1 MRETAGS
8 IRPRSGREL
17 LAQAQRAGQ
26 LGCFDLNLKTNSVV
40 WSPELADL
48 FGLPPGTLTGKHQ
61 DWEALVYRGDR
72 ELVNAGVAIAI
83 SIRESMTEYRICRRD
98 DGLIRWVESR
108 AKLFRDEAGQ
118 PLRLIRI
125 TMDITERKSAE
136 HTLLQMSNRLLHIQ
150 EEEQRRIARE
160 VHDSTSQEI
169 TALTLNLGALNASE
183 HSLPQSARKQIRE
196 SLVLAKRVAREI
208 RTFSYLLHPP
218 MLNELGRPC
227 VCLSR
232 SFGNEVDCR

>member
-1 MRETAGS
+1 
-8 IRPRSGREL
+8 
-17 LAQAQRAGQ
+17 
-26 LGCFDLNLKTNSVV
+26 
-40 WSPELADL
+40 
-48 FGLPPGTLTGKHQ
+48 
-61 DWEALVYRGDR
+61 
-72 ELVNAGVAIAI
+72 
-83 SIRESMTEYRICRRD
+83 
-98 DGLIRWVESR
+98 
-108 AKLFRDEAGQ
+108 
-118 PLRLIRI
+118 
-125 TMDITERKSAE
+125 MDITERKSAE

-218 MLNELGRPC
+218 MLNELGLWSAMQMFVEEFRD
-227 VCLSR
+227 R
-232 SFGNEVDCR
+232 SGLRVKVEISKDLKA